1 MGIRRPVL
9 DVNAAC
15 SITELPDGSR
25 PVDKNISVYRNDNSV
40 YGPLVSPGT
49 RGASRSS
56 RTWVEMR
63 WTPIAQ
69 LTSVHEA
76 DGEVVWS

>member
-1 MGIRRPVL
+1 MDVTALQAHGIADGGSDIDPFGFSEFNL
-9 DVNAAC
+9 TPDPTQMFNA
-15 SITELPDGSR
+15 S
-25 PVDKNISVYRNDNSV
+25 
-40 YGPLVSPGT
+40 VSPDT

-69 LTSVHEA
+69 LTSAHEA
-76 DGEVVWS
+76 DGEIVQA